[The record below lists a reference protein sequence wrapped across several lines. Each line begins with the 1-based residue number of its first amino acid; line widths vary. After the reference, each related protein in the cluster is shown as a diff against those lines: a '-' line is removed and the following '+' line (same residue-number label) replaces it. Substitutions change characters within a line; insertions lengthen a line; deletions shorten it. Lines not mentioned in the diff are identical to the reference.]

1 MRITDVADVLDAVAG
16 YIDNIEFQKHA
27 TETAAREERI
37 HKLASKYQTSTGESI
52 PSNMKDK
59 LAGLD
64 IDTLDHLL
72 KVANNNTS
80 DSPTTLGGPS
90 EISDSPGPR
99 TVKEAAS
106 HADDRFLSW
115 IVND

>member
-16 YIDNIEFQKHA
+16 YIDNIEFQKSA
-27 TETAAREERI
+27 AENAAREERI
-37 HKLASKYQTSTGESI
+37 SKLASKYQVSTGESI
-52 PSNMKDK
+52 PTNMRDK
-59 LAGLD
+59 LANLD
-64 IDTLDHLL
+64 VDTLDHLL
-72 KVANNNTS
+72 KVANNHS